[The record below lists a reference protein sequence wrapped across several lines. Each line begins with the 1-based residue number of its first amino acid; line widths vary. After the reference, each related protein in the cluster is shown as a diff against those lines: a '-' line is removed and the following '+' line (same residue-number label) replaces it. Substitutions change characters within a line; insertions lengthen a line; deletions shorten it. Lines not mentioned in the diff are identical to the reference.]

1 MVSEY
6 VHEDYDGDIGD
17 ISYYDDHETLSKKI
31 ALII

>member
-6 VHEDYDGDIGD
+6 VHEDYDGDI
-17 ISYYDDHETLSKKI
+17 SYYDDHENVSKKI

>member
-6 VHEDYDGDIGD
+6 VHEDYDND
-17 ISYYDDHETLSKKI
+17 ISYYDDHENLSKKI

>member
-6 VHEDYDGDIGD
+6 VHEDHAGD
-17 ISYYDDHETLSKKI
+17 ISCYDDHENLSKKI

>member
-6 VHEDYDGDIGD
+6 VHEDYDGDI
-17 ISYYDDHETLSKKI
+17 SYYDYHENLSEKI